1 MLYVLLPFILYA
13 PCPFNAPFLFCAFWL
28 LHSASFYAH
37 KSLST
42 TTPISSLFCVFI
54 LFVHLLCPPC
64 IAPLHGLQR
73 ATVLFIRL
81 FTTISIFSLLRSLK
95 RQHTLFVLHVL
106 LMSIPLPHHH
116 GNSSAF
122 LAVIPM
128 RSSSLGV
135 MLRLLS
141 LSSSRDSF
149 SSLSQS
155 SSSSLLQLQ
164 ASTLFHLSIASM
176 NSLHST
182 GRFLET
188 LQLLW
193 QSP

>member
-1 MLYVLLPFILYA
+1 
-13 PCPFNAPFLFCAFWL
+13 
-28 LHSASFYAH
+28 
-37 KSLST
+37 
-42 TTPISSLFCVFI
+42 
-54 LFVHLLCPPC
+54 VHLLHPPC
-64 IAPLHGLQR
+64 TVPLHALQC

-81 FTTISIFSLLRSLK
+81 FTATSIFALLRSLK
-95 RQHTLFVLHVL
+95 NQHTLFVLHVL
-106 LMSIPLPHHH
+106 LVSIPLPHHH

-122 LAVIPM
+122 MAVMPM

-135 MLRLLS
+135 MLRFLS
-141 LSSSRDSF
+141 LSSNRDSL

-188 LQLLW
+188 LQLL
-193 QSP
+193 